1 MLHDATPVRTNR
13 YKNMAVCF
21 DSCTRS
27 TTCFYRILIYHRGI
41 TLHMQH
47 GRADNVPYLSKSVAF
62 YFVYGIKKEA
72 FPVGTETTSR
82 ADLLKRCLLTEV
94 IKLVVS

>member
-1 MLHDATPVRTNR
+1 
-13 YKNMAVCF
+13 
-21 DSCTRS
+21 
-27 TTCFYRILIYHRGI
+27 
-41 TLHMQH
+41 MQH
-47 GRADNVPYLSKSVAF
+47 GRADNVPYLSRSVAF

-72 FPVGTETTSR
+72 SPVGTVTTSR